1 MTKKHLIILVLL
13 CFSISNAQKTI
24 KLYEDRIPNSKQV
37 VGLTDSIG
45 TLSIGGGKT
54 INFIQ
59 TVASPDLTIFLPE
72 KSKATGIAVII
83 CPGGGY
89 GALAIDHEGYDIA
102 KKLNK
107 KGIAGFVLK
116 YRLPNAEYF
125 ENKEI
130 VPLQDAQRAIQ
141 IIRENAKKWG
151 INPNKIGIEGSSA
164 GGHLASTAGTHYD
177 KIVIDNPLKTSL
189 RPDFMILNYPAISMS
204 DSLTHMGSRYY
215 LIGDG
220 LSAKEL
226 NAIKRDWKTSEQ
238 KLTGLAVNTQ
248 KIKEFSNEL
257 QVTPDTP
264 PTFIT
269 HSADDNVV
277 TIQNSI
283 LFMAALQKNKV
294 PVESFFYAKGG
305 HGYGIDNPTSEIDWI
320 DSCIDWVLKTNS
332 K

>member
-1 MTKKHLIILVLL
+1 MKKKHLIILVLL
-13 CFSISNAQKTI
+13 CFSISNAQKII
-24 KLYEDRIPNSKQV
+24 KLYEDRIPNSKQI

-45 TLSIGGGKT
+45 TLSIGGKT
-54 INFIQ
+54 IHFIQ

-89 GALAIDHEGYDIA
+89 GVLAIDHEGYDIA

-116 YRLPNAEYF
+116 YRLPNAEYV

-189 RPDFMILNYPAISMS
+189 RPDFMILNYPVISMS
-204 DSLTHMGSRYY
+204 DSLTHMGSRYN

-238 KLTGLAVNTQ
+238 KLTGLAVNIQ

-269 HSADDNVV
+269 HSVDDNIVK
-277 TIQNSI
+277 IQNSI

-305 HGYGIDNPTSEIDWI
+305 HGYGIDNPTSEMDWI